1 MTHDYEQRLVRACL
15 AALARRSGGGLLISY
30 LEIGRELAS
39 GSTPEIVCDGD
50 AKAARIYVPE
60 GL

>member
-1 MTHDYEQRLVRACL
+1 MTHDYEQKLVRACL
-15 AALARRSGGGLLISY
+15 VALARRSGGLLISY